1 MISLIANII
10 SGIVGGVIGA
20 ASTHIFTK
28 SLIKEKEKAENEK
41 ILNIIHTEI
50 HDNVA
55 NKIRDNYPHNPL
67 NISGGEFLRSK
78 TWTLNIPK
86 KQLSSLIKIYGHFST
101 INNLIININE
111 KRKISLHSS
120 ELDSKIKKWQKICK
134 DEIYNYKDEWLKND
148 SNYF

>member
-1 MISLIANII
+1 MISLIGNIT
-10 SGIVGGVIGA
+10 SGIIGGVIGA

-28 SLIKEKEKAENEK
+28 SLLKEKEKAENEK

-50 HDNVA
+50 YDNVA

-67 NISGGEFLRSK
+67 NNTGGEFLRSK

-86 KQLSSLIKIYGHFST
+86 KQVSFLIKIYGHFST

-111 KRKISLHSS
+111 KRKISLRS
-120 ELDSKIKKWQKICK
+120 
-134 DEIYNYKDEWLKND
+134 
-148 SNYF
+148 